1 MQTLSPRKYVQTKAR
16 SLPVSKCMVNKDWE
30 ESQIANV
37 SVMRKHIN
45 GNVTIG
51 LYRVDLL
58 CLGVKD
64 TVFFFNTSEEE
75 FMHEYSI
82 ELTDFKEIDYALA
95 HNIIYAGHDFALE
108 FDIHP
113 HHNFEVTR
121 FILEEDDNAVPV
133 IEVPLGTDGL
143 PHLIVEKNGQFADI
157 LAKLK
162 QYAGEGNYY
171 YTIEGSD
178 APPRLREEAQIAEL
192 LMDTIPTGEVNLSN
206 VQSIRSDDMLNTE
219 KVQQRSVMEQITIH
233 AELLTR
239 LLPPEINTCTP
250 AEELVWHEMWD
261 EIGHGAPEPNNVLPE
276 HVDEHLEVTRQ
287 TDDLAELIDR
297 SNEQLMQQFETKMIE
312 LANRYAH
319 NPLAVQTIYEQGILL
334 DLDALSEVARQH
346 ALKMYKYF
354 PVLHF
359 SLALGALI
367 QQAPDERFENL
378 YAHPDIREAVPGYEQ
393 YHASEVINFWLI
405 RLWISLE
412 QKDIK
417 RSVQYYFMLVDGKA
431 TSWLLLPVLEKYV
444 EVLYRYNKAL
454 KDLEEGSRRAEV

>member
-1 MQTLSPRKYVQTKAR
+1 MQTLSPRKFVQTKAR
-16 SLPVSKCMVNKDWE
+16 TLPLSKCMVNKDWE

-37 SVMRKHIN
+37 SVIRKHTN

-64 TVFFFNTSEEE
+64 TVFFFNTSEDE
-75 FMHEYSI
+75 FFTSYSHE
-82 ELTDFKEIDYALA
+82 LADFKEIDYALA

-113 HHNFEVTR
+113 HHNFEITR
-121 FILEEDDNAVPV
+121 FILEEDDQEVPV
-133 IEVPLGTDGL
+133 IEVAVGTDGL
-143 PHLIVEKNGQFADI
+143 PHLIVENAGQFTEI

-171 YTIEGSD
+171 YTIEEQGV
-178 APPRLREEAQIAEL
+178 PPRLREDSVSINL
-192 LMDTIPTGEVNLSN
+192 DIDTIPPGEVSLGN
-206 VQSIRSDDMLNTE
+206 VQSIRSDDMLNTD
-219 KVQQRSVMEQITIH
+219 KVQQRSVLEQITIH

-250 AEELVWHEMWD
+250 DEELMWHEMWD
-261 EIGHGAPEPNNVLPE
+261 EIGHGAEEPNNILEE
-276 HVDEHLEVTRQ
+276 HFEEHLQVTNES
-287 TDDLAELIDR
+287 DDLAELLDR
-297 SNEQLMQQFETKMIE
+297 NNEQLMQTYEKKMIA
-312 LANRYAH
+312 LANKYAH
-319 NPLAVQTIYEQGILL
+319 NPLALQTIYEQGVLL
-334 DLDALSEVARQH
+334 DLNSVCTIAKQH

-354 PVLHF
+354 PVLNF

-367 QQAPDERFENL
+367 QQDTDNRFESI
-378 YAHPDIREAVPGYEQ
+378 YTHTDIRDAVPGYEQ
-393 YHASEVINFWLI
+393 YHASEVVNFWLT

-412 QKDIK
+412 QKDI
-417 RSVQYYFMLVDGKA
+417 RRAVQYYFMLVDGKA
-431 TSWLLLPVLEKYV
+431 TGWLLLPVLEKYV

-454 KDLEEGSRRAEV
+454 KDMEIS

>member
-1 MQTLSPRKYVQTKAR
+1 MGMQTLSPRKYVQTKAR
-16 SLPVSKCMVNKDWE
+16 TLPVSKCMVNKDWE
-30 ESQIANV
+30 DSQIANV
-37 SVMRKHIN
+37 SVMRKHTN

-58 CLGVKD
+58 CLGIKD

-75 FMHEYSI
+75 FMQEYSQQLA
-82 ELTDFKEIDYALA
+82 EFKEIDYTLA
-95 HNIIYAGHDFALE
+95 HNIVYAGHDFALE

-121 FILEEDDNAVPV
+121 FILEEDNPTVPV
-133 IEVPLGTDGL
+133 IEVPVGTDGV
-143 PHLIVEKNGQFADI
+143 PHLIVEQPGQFADI

-171 YTIEGSD
+171 YTIEGD
-178 APPRLREEAQIAEL
+178 IPPRMREEIPATNL
-192 LMDTIPTGEVNLSN
+192 SMDNIPAGEVSLCN

-219 KVQQRSVMEQITIH
+219 KVQQRSVLEQVTIH

-239 LLPPEINTCTP
+239 LLPPEINTCTRE
-250 AEELVWHEMWD
+250 EELNWHEMWD
-261 EIGHGAPEPNNVLPE
+261 EIGHGAEDPNNVLE
-276 HVDEHLEVTRQ
+276 EHLEEHVAVTKL
-287 TDDLAELIDR
+287 TDDLAELLDR
-297 SNEQLMQQFETKMIE
+297 SNEPLMKQFETKMIE
-312 LANRYAH
+312 LLNRYAH

-334 DLDALSEVARQH
+334 DLESLCDAAIQQ
-346 ALKMYKYF
+346 ALKMYKYY

-367 QQAPDERFENL
+367 QQEPDERFENI
-378 YAHPDIREAVPGYEQ
+378 YAHSDIREAVPGYEQ
-393 YHASEVINFWLI
+393 YHALEVINFWLAK
-405 RLWISLE
+405 LWICLE

-417 RSVQYYFMLVDGKA
+417 RAVQYYFMLVDGKA
-431 TSWLLLPVLEKYV
+431 NSWLLLPVLEKYV

-454 KDLEEGSRRAEV
+454 KDLEEKKPA

>member
-1 MQTLSPRKYVQTKAR
+1 MQTLSPRKYVQTQAR
-16 SLPVSKCMVNKDWE
+16 TLPVSKCMVNKDWE

-37 SVMRKHIN
+37 SVMRKHTN

-64 TVFFFNTSEEE
+64 TVFFFNTSEDE
-75 FMHEYSI
+75 FLSSYSG
-82 ELTDFKEIDYALA
+82 ELADFKEIDYALA

-113 HHNFEVTR
+113 HHNFEITR
-121 FILEEDDNAVPV
+121 FILEEDDHAVPV
-133 IEVPLGTDGL
+133 IEVPVGTDGL
-143 PHLIVEKNGQFADI
+143 PHLIVENSGQFSEI

-171 YTIEGSD
+171 YTIEEQGV
-178 APPRLREEAQIAEL
+178 PPRLREEAAAINL
-192 LMDTIPTGEVNLSN
+192 TIDNIPPGEVSLSN

-219 KVQQRSVMEQITIH
+219 KVQQRSVLEQITIH

-250 AEELVWHEMWD
+250 AEELMWHEMWD
-261 EIGHGAPEPNNVLPE
+261 EIGHGAEEPNNVLEE
-276 HVDEHLEVTRQ
+276 HFDEHLQVNKQ
-287 TDDLAELIDR
+287 TEDLAELLDR
-297 SNEQLMQQFETKMIE
+297 NNEQMMHTYESKMIA
-312 LANRYAH
+312 LANKYAH
-319 NPLAVQTIYEQGILL
+319 NPLVLQDIYEQGVLL
-334 DLDALSEVARQH
+334 DLNAVCVAAKQH
-346 ALKMYKYF
+346 ALKMYKYY

-359 SLALGALI
+359 SLALGSLI
-367 QQAPDERFENL
+367 QQEADPRFEL
-378 YAHPDIREAVPGYEQ
+378 VYARQDLRDAVPGYEQ
-393 YHASEVINFWLI
+393 YHSSEVVNFWLT
-405 RLWISLE
+405 RLWICLE

-417 RSVQYYFMLVDGKA
+417 RAVQYYFMLVDGKA
-431 TSWLLLPVLEKYV
+431 TGWLLLPVLEKYV

-454 KDLEEGSRRAEV
+454 KELEQ